1 MYNRNCSCDLFIP
14 KMWLLKHHFMLAKVL
29 SSHYYPTITHY
40 SPGGQRTSCRSNLHT
55 FRGGKLRPRGIPCW
69 PKGTG
74 AKPELGLVFIISALL
89 NLPLKVIDSNARF
102 RLSLL
107 ILFSSGSKVCWE
119 GCGFWSKLTLV
130 QIQALPRTSSGTMN
144 KSLPGFEYPVKW
156 GEKYVS
162 K

>member
-1 MYNRNCSCDLFIP
+1 
-14 KMWLLKHHFMLAKVL
+14 MWLLKHHFMPAKEV
-29 SSHYYPTITHY
+29 SSHYYPPFTHY
-40 SPGGQRTSCRSNLHT
+40 SPGSQRTSCKPNLHT
-55 FRGGKLRPRGIPCW
+55 FQSRKLRPRGIACW

-74 AKPELGLVFIISALL
+74 AKPGLGVMFIIPALL
-89 NLPLKVIDSNARF
+89 ILPQKVTDSNARF
-102 RLSLL
+102 QLSLL

-130 QIQALPRTSSGTMN
+130 QIQALPWTSSKTMN
-144 KSLPGFEYPVKW
+144 KFLPGFECSVKW